1 MRIEEIIK
9 EVKDILSE
17 KRFYHSECVMK
28 RAEEL
33 AEIYGADIE
42 KAKICGILH
51 DLAKEMKKTDLLEYA
66 LKNNIEVNEVEEK
79 SPGLLHGKVA
89 GHIAKNKYGID
100 DEMVEAISYHTTGKE
115 NMKLLTKII
124 YIADAVGEDRKY
136 DNVPELYNLSKVSL
150 DEACLLLM
158 EWTIKEK
165 IEEKKMIH
173 ESTIKARNYIL
184 KNK

>member
-66 LKNNIEVNEVEEK
+66 LKNNTRKQRIQTYQR
-79 SPGLLHGKVA
+79 
-89 GHIAKNKYGID
+89 KNDANFTVTDMINALSDLWQELKY
-100 DEMVEAISYHTTGKE
+100 
-115 NMKLLTKII
+115 
-124 YIADAVGEDRKY
+124 
-136 DNVPELYNLSKVSL
+136 
-150 DEACLLLM
+150 
-158 EWTIKEK
+158 
-165 IEEKKMIH
+165 
-173 ESTIKARNYIL
+173 
-184 KNK
+184 

>member
-1 MRIEEIIK
+1 MKIEEIIK

-115 NMKLLTKII
+115 NMKLLT
-124 YIADAVGEDRKY
+124 EDKPSREY
-136 DNVPELYNLSKVSL
+136 LYLLMTDKQIVNGKNYRREISRLSK
-150 DEACLLLM
+150 AKFLLF
-158 EWTIKEK
+158 
-165 IEEKKMIH
+165 
-173 ESTIKARNYIL
+173 
-184 KNK
+184 KNINSVAE